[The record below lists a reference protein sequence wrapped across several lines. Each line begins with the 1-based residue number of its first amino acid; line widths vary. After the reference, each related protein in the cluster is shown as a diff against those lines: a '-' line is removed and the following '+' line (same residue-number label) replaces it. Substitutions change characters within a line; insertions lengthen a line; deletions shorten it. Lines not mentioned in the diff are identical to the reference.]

1 MESKANLFLC
11 LTYHRFLRIQTNHL
25 SHFLMTARLWPL
37 LKATAEKYGDV
48 SLTQAVF
55 YRAKKMKQHKL
66 YG

>member
-1 MESKANLFLC
+1 MGRESMRFFFRGS
-11 LTYHRFLRIQTNHL
+11 LTPPLDLRIQTNHL

-55 YRAKKMKQHKL
+55 WGQKK
-66 YG
+66 